1 MSSSIIAS
9 HLTSDIK
16 FMLHNRDIFGDHSMN
31 YWYDETDFDINE
43 VAKNVAKQF
52 PNSRVI
58 EVYENGFKINWN
70 GTIMNISN
78 SEEYN

>member
-1 MSSSIIAS
+1 MSSAIIARN
-9 HLTSDIK
+9 LTSDIT
-16 FMLHNRDIFGDHSMN
+16 FMLHNRDIFGDYSMS

-52 PNSRVI
+52 PNSKVI
-58 EVYENGFKINWN
+58 EVYKNGFKINWN

-78 SEEYN
+78 SDEYN